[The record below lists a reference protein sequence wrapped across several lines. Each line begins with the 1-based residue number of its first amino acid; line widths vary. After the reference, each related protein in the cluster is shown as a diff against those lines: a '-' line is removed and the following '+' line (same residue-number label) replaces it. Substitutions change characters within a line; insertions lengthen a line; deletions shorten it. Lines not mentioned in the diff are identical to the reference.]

1 MERTARGIA
10 LACAMAAAVFASI
23 VHAGVVEK
31 AGIPNTTD
39 GKLLSCSSPKGTLGI
54 VRGEGGTTVFH
65 SSPRG
70 VEWSHR
76 LPAMKSRYDHFWIA
90 PDGERAVISISVNEG
105 DESSNYFV
113 SGTKKIEIKGGLVA
127 VDFQGSYVLVVTT
140 IAGSEDGYRAR
151 IYDSHPWRL
160 IGDSTFSSA
169 FGEDF
174 RRFAVRLSEDGRS
187 YYYIDRDKKPYV
199 RDASSGQQIPFR
211 YQLPRGGLD
220 DLLLKTEK
228 EGVAVAGNSLWL
240 LGERQSRKITLPQNT
255 AVDALVE
262 TGSDHLLAVRF
273 AYGWGTFNLDSGQ
286 WHVVTNEPVAA
297 IHGTGKALTVVSG
310 PPGNRKIGAYDLS
323 GNTPLLLGA
332 MAVQGDAERIACA
345 NRFGYMT
352 YSGDSFQ
359 WESIPRRNAPVD

>member
-1 MERTARGIA
+1 GI
-10 LACAMAAAVFASI
+10 
-23 VHAGVVEK
+23 
-31 AGIPNTTD
+31 
-39 GKLLSCSSPKGTLGI
+39 
-54 VRGEGGTTVFH
+54 
-65 SSPRG
+65 
-70 VEWSHR
+70 
-76 LPAMKSRYDHFWIA
+76 
-90 PDGERAVISISVNEG
+90 
-105 DESSNYFV
+105 
-113 SGTKKIEIKGGLVA
+113 
-127 VDFQGSYVLVVTT
+127 
-140 IAGSEDGYRAR
+140 
-151 IYDSHPWRL
+151 
-160 IGDSTFSSA
+160 
-169 FGEDF
+169 
-174 RRFAVRLSEDGRS
+174 
-187 YYYIDRDKKPYV
+187 
-199 RDASSGQQIPFR
+199 
-211 YQLPRGGLD
+211 
-220 DLLLKTEK
+220 
-228 EGVAVAGNSLWL
+228 AVAGNSLWL

-359 WESIPRRNAPVD
+359 WESIPRRNAPLDCIGRCYAGFGWGDPALDAWAANQSPLQALRSTWKPRACMSLNHAAACVRGTAWTRISSPPTPPPSPTRTRPLARTNAARSLLMPGLVGPMASTSTRAGSQPVSSTSSRRAAASSVSPACSSPTRPAGSSIVRAPSAVRGCSTNSSSSAGVTATITTAMPPGWVRSTYSQRPRRSSRSHLPSHSTSASGRGALTLSPSPRPPPRAAGAGSS